1 MSSLDRAPRARP
13 TGERPFRRFVELL
26 VLWSFAAAQPLL
38 DVTGRSPETFVFYR
52 VDGLQVVVYALIVL
66 LVAPA
71 VLWLVVT
78 GVAAVSQTAGRGTH
92 ALFAGVLIALIVIQ
106 AGKELPAIRGP
117 ALVFV
122 AVVVAV
128 AVLVFFA
135 RSETSRRFV
144 TYLIPAP
151 LVFALLFLVFSPT
164 AQLVRPAGSKASAAT
179 AATGEPHP
187 PVVMLLLDELP
198 LRSLL
203 SSNGEVDARVF
214 PNFAR
219 LAKSSHWFRNGTG
232 VNGLTQYAVPSM
244 LTGRFPTKELAPSYI
259 AHPDSLFSMLAPDY
273 RIRSFESITQLCDP
287 ELCDETDPNPSDAG
301 GFRGLFGEAWK
312 VAKDLANPYDETAP
326 DTEQFDEESAGEKA
340 SGEPKAATKKP
351 ADGFAKT
358 QPNFEA
364 LGHNQPERFQQFL
377 GGLRPSDQ
385 PTVHFLHLLLPHS
398 SWRYLPSGLTYPFP
412 RLLGKGWVTDPWPV
426 EVAHQRHMLQLAYT
440 DRLLGTLIER
450 MEATGLWD
458 DALVVVTADHGNSF
472 VPGTKGRVLEA
483 RPDVEADLAWVPVFI
498 KEPGQS
504 QGVTSDANWEHVD
517 LLPTVADALGV
528 TVPFKVDGISQ
539 LSARRERT
547 EKFFYNEPGERI
559 EIDPAPPFRIVLQG
573 VTDALGHGSE
583 GAAGLF
589 VAGSRPDWIGMSLS
603 SLASLGV
610 DVDSTSSRMTA
621 DVDEAVDFDAV
632 DPSTGSVPALVWG
645 TLGRSTGN
653 PVVIAVNG
661 TVAAVSDV
669 WPNEG
674 EPTFEGMVNDE
685 LLEPG
690 ANDLALYEVVGE
702 SHPRLRRI
710 DVTQS

>member
-1 MSSLDRAPRARP
+1 MSSVERAPHAA
-13 TGERPFRRFVELL
+13 TGERPFRRLLELL

-52 VDGLQVVVYALIVL
+52 VDGFQVVAYALIVL
-66 LVAPA
+66 LLVPV
-71 VLWLVVT
+71 VLWAVGTV
-78 GVAAVSQTAGRGTH
+78 VAAVSSAVGRVVH
-92 ALFAGVLIALIVIQ
+92 AVFAGTLMALIVIQ
-106 AGKELPAIRGP
+106 AGKALPAIRGP
-117 ALVFV
+117 ALVLV

-164 AQLVRPAGSKASAAT
+164 AQLVRPAGNSASAAT
-179 AATGEPHP
+179 AATGGTHP

-203 SSNGEVDARVF
+203 DSKGEVDARVF
-214 PNFAR
+214 PNFSR
-219 LAKSSHWFRNGTG
+219 LARSSHWFRNGTG

-244 LTGRFPTKELAPSYI
+244 LSGRYPTKELAPSYV
-259 AHPDSLFSMLAPDY
+259 AHRDSLFSMLAPDY

-301 GFRGLFGEAWK
+301 GFRGLFDETWK
-312 VAKDLANPYDETAP
+312 VAKDLANPNHESSP

-340 SGEPKAATKKP
+340 SGEAKPATKEQTG
-351 ADGFAKT
+351 GFAKT

-377 GGLRPSDQ
+377 EGLRPSDQ

-412 RLLGKGWVTDPWPV
+412 RLLGKGWVSDSWPV

-440 DRLLGTLIER
+440 DRLLGTL
-450 MEATGLWD
+450 MEQMEETGLWD

-472 VPGTKGRVLEA
+472 VPGTKGRVMET

-504 QGVTSDANWEHVD
+504 KGATSDANWEHVD
-517 LLPTVADALGV
+517 LLPTMADALGV

-539 LSARRERT
+539 LSERRART
-547 EKFFYNEPGERI
+547 EKFFYNEPGDRI
-559 EIDPAPPFRIVLQG
+559 EFAPDDAFRIVLDG
-573 VTDALGHGSE
+573 VTDAYDRGSE

-589 VAGSRPDWIGMSLS
+589 VRGSRPDWIGRSVS
-603 SLASLGV
+603 SLTSLGV
-610 DVDSTSSRMTA
+610 DVDGPRSQLTA
-621 DVDEAVDFDAV
+621 QLPDALDFDAV
-632 DPSTGSVPALVWG
+632 DPSAGIVAALVWG
-645 TLGRSTGN
+645 TLSRSTES

-661 TVAAVSDV
+661 TVAAVSEV

-674 EPTFEGMVNDE
+674 EPTFEGMVNDQ
-685 LLEPG
+685 LFRTG
-690 ANDLALYEVVGE
+690 ANDLAV
-702 SHPRLRRI
+702 
-710 DVTQS
+710 